1 MKKAIL
7 LLTLL
12 LLSINSNAQRDG
24 GDFSGSALGGYS
36 KNGYNGQIHV
46 DYYIP
51 YTNLILEGRLMYVG
65 QQLPTPYDEKM
76 NLQQFGFSALIGW
89 SPEKQIK
96 HPFFLN
102 FLLGGYVGYDY
113 GNNGKEIFSQYQIPF
128 DTSKYN
134 KINYGFIT
142 SAQGEVNLSE
152 TISIIG
158 DFSQVFRFGSEF
170 GKYTFYANGGLK
182 FYF

>member
-102 FLLGGYVGYDY
+102 FLL
-113 GNNGKEIFSQYQIPF
+113 
-128 DTSKYN
+128 
-134 KINYGFIT
+134 
-142 SAQGEVNLSE
+142 
-152 TISIIG
+152 
-158 DFSQVFRFGSEF
+158 VF
-170 GKYTFYANGGLK
+170 L
-182 FYF
+182 